1 LAGTLNPKT
10 LNLGL
15 RLTHT
20 LHVGFFICRNCYF
33 QEGNELKMDMTLET
47 GFQRALQTWGK
58 WMEDNL
64 DTEKTHVIFR
74 SFSPV
79 HFRGGNWNTGGH
91 CDQETHPMT
100 EEEVKAEKTVAP
112 WTNAII
118 LNELEK
124 NKKKEIISFLDI
136 TTASNYRSDG
146 HGALYQKNYT
156 LVPTPRNRQDCSHF
170 CLPGV
175 PDTWNELMFATLLA
189 RGKRNWRK
197 PISY

>member
-1 LAGTLNPKT
+1 LSKT
-10 LNLGL
+10 FWG
-15 RLTHT
+15 
-20 LHVGFFICRNCYF
+20 VFFFGF
-33 QEGNELKMDMTLET
+33 
-47 GFQRALQTWGK
+47 A
-58 WMEDNL
+58 
-64 DTEKTHVIFR
+64 
-74 SFSPV
+74 
-79 HFRGGNWNTGGH
+79 RGGTWNTGGH

-124 NKKKEIISFLDI
+124 NEKKDIISFLDI